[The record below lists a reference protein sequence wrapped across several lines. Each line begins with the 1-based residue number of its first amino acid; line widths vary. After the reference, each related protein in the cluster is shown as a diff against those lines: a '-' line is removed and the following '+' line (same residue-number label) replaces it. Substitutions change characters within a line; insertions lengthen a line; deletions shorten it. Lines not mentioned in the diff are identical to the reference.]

1 MVCGV
6 LSLRRLSLHRRPPAL
21 AVVVA
26 IIVLATAAVVVGIAA
41 PSAPDTKKAV
51 ALPASSEALVVTADR
66 CASGWKTR
74 TPGYVVFRIVD
85 RTDRPGRIYLFNPY
99 TGVTV
104 GQTVLQ
110 ADTTAKL
117 PVHLK
122 IGRYRWKCQLKGQPV
137 RTSSLANVGPAPVQ
151 TSAGP
156 TFYIPVTGRQM
167 TGAISAYRAY
177 VEQKLTLESTQV
189 QFLGT
194 AIAGGQLTAAR
205 SAWLTAYLTWRRI
218 GGAYDAFGELGTSI
232 DGTAAGLLD
241 GVLSPQYTG
250 FHKVEADLWQNSSLT
265 AAAAD
270 GATLLANVNELEV
283 KFPNQSIPATELP
296 LRTHEILEDAL
307 RDELSGA
314 DDYGSGTDMA
324 AVEADVDGTREL
336 LALEAPLLKQR
347 APDLVATVMA
357 QLNRLDVALSATQVS
372 GQWVAVTQ
380 VPLAQRDQ
388 VDSAIGVAL
397 ENLDL
402 APELLHVVGSST

>member
-1 MVCGV
+1 
-6 LSLRRLSLHRRPPAL
+6 
-21 AVVVA
+21 
-26 IIVLATAAVVVGIAA
+26 
-41 PSAPDTKKAV
+41 
-51 ALPASSEALVVTADR
+51 
-66 CASGWKTR
+66 
-74 TPGYVVFRIVD
+74 
-85 RTDRPGRIYLFNPY
+85 
-99 TGVTV
+99 
-104 GQTVLQ
+104 
-110 ADTTAKL
+110 
-117 PVHLK
+117 
-122 IGRYRWKCQLKGQPV
+122 
-137 RTSSLANVGPAPVQ
+137 LANVGPAPVQ

-241 GVLSPQYTG
+241 GVLSPQFTG

-270 GATLLANVNELEV
+270 GAILLANVNELEV

-372 GQWVAVTQ
+372 GQWVAVPQ